1 MESIAEDLPKILKSL
16 NLGAERIRQ
25 IVLSL
30 RKFSR
35 LDEAEMKSVDIHQG
49 IDSTLMILDNRL
61 KPKADFPGSQII
73 KEYGDLPLFE
83 CWAGQLN
90 QAFMNVLLND
100 IDVLSEA
107 QTQKK
112 PLGKNS

>member
-1 MESIAEDLPKILKSL
+1 M

-61 KPKADFPGSQII
+61 KPKADFPGIKII
-73 KEYGDLPLFE
+73 KEHGNLPLVE
-83 CWAGQLN
+83 CWAGYLN
-90 QAFMNVLLND
+90 SAF
-100 IDVLSEA
+100 
-107 QTQKK
+107 
-112 PLGKNS
+112 NS

>member
-1 MESIAEDLPKILKSL
+1 M

-30 RKFSR
+30 RNSS

-61 KPKADFPGSQII
+61 KPKANFPGIKII
-73 KEYGDLPLFE
+73 K
-83 CWAGQLN
+83 
-90 QAFMNVLLND
+90 
-100 IDVLSEA
+100 
-107 QTQKK
+107 
-112 PLGKNS
+112 

>member
-1 MESIAEDLPKILKSL
+1 LGFREIDLESIAEDLPKILKSL
-16 NLGAERIRQ
+16 NLGAERIPQ

-61 KPKADFPGSQII
+61 KPKADFPGIQII
-73 KEYGDLPLFE
+73 K
-83 CWAGQLN
+83 
-90 QAFMNVLLND
+90 
-100 IDVLSEA
+100 
-107 QTQKK
+107 
-112 PLGKNS
+112 